1 MHDTKELTEMEGGRN
16 ITKDKLWTSICI
28 KFVFNLNFL
37 LRRYGGTDGDGRYLS
52 FLIDILLLHAIHK
65 GAYEVVTAAGLLNSI
80 ID

>member
-16 ITKDKLWTSICI
+16 ISKDKLCTSICI
-28 KFVFNLNFL
+28 LFL
-37 LRRYGGTDGDGRYLS
+37 GRYGGTDGDGRYLS

-65 GAYEVVTAAGLLNSI
+65 GAYEVVIASGLLNTI

>member
-16 ITKDKLWTSICI
+16 ISKDKLWTSII
-28 KFVFNLNFL
+28 SISFQLLFL
-37 LRRYGGTDGDGRYLS
+37 GRYGGTDGDGRYLS

>member
-1 MHDTKELTEMEGGRN
+1 MY
-16 ITKDKLWTSICI
+16 I
-28 KFVFNLNFL
+28 FFYFNFL

-65 GAYEVVTAAGLLNSI
+65 GAYEVVLATGLLNRI